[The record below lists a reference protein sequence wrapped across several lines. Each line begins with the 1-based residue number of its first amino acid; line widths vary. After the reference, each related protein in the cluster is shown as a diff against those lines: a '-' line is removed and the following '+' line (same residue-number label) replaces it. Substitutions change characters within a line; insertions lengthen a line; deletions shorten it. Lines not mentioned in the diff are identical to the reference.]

1 MLSNTPIL
9 RLDLDVTGKSVNN
22 LISNEPHTLSNRPT
36 RSIATRLGPF
46 FGESVIIRDGA
57 TELQRGRDFQIVEL
71 HQEATLLYAKEIASV
86 ILIIN
91 STVSSSV
98 TVTYQA
104 LGGHFSQSGTNESI
118 ANLYQTVI
126 QDNRPVDWTNIFNK
140 PTEFNPTI
148 HRHLLDDVFG
158 FEPIVDHLE
167 RIKRAITLGQTGVV
181 LEIVNSLLSRF
192 TAKELPLVIPST
204 RIVQYDALLYFL
216 SRKKLLNNTY
226 IDKLETDWKK
236 GQSFTVEIDT
246 SSYSD
251 GTELYWELHNSET
264 KIPVFSSIKGK
275 VTSKGDKTYFS
286 IYVPS
291 ELNVP
296 IDKTY
301 IGLKESELDK
311 EYKAVTYQLSILE
324 PDVGTSLYGVLLLSS
339 LNFSPI
345 DKFNSHYDSHPDLRL
360 WRRLTMT

>member
-91 STVSSSV
+91 SAVSSSV

-104 LGGHFSQSGTNESI
+104 LGGHFSHSGTNESI

-167 RIKRAITLGQTGVV
+167 RIKRAITLGQTGIV
-181 LEIVNSLLSRF
+181 LEIINSLISRF
-192 TAKELPLVIPST
+192 TCKEIPTILPNT
-204 RIVQYDALLYFL
+204 KIVQYDALLYFL
-216 SRKKLLNNTY
+216 SRRKILNDTY
-226 IDKLETDWKK
+226 IDRLECEWQK
-236 GQSFTVEIDT
+236 GLSYTVEIDT
-246 SSYSD
+246 SSYTP
-251 GTELYWELHNSET
+251 GRVLHWEIYNPET
-264 KIPVFSSIKGK
+264 NVPVFTVTKGQ
-275 VTSKGDKTYFS
+275 VRTTGNFTYFNV
-286 IYVPS
+286 YVPS
-291 ELNVP
+291 DLLIP
-296 IDKTY
+296 IAKTY
-301 IGLKESELDK
+301 IGFKEDPEDI
-311 EYKAVTYQLSILE
+311 EFKAVTYQLSVSE
-324 PDVGTSLYGVLLLSS
+324 PNTTDSLYGVM
-339 LNFSPI
+339 FYSPI
-345 DKFNSHYDSHPDLRL
+345 EVSMFDRLTADYNAHPELRL
-360 WRRLTMT
+360 WRRLTMI

>member
-91 STVSSSV
+91 SAVSSSV

-104 LGGHFSQSGTNESI
+104 LGGHFSHSGTNESI

-126 QDNRPVDWTNIFNK
+126 QDNRPIAWDNVLNK
-140 PTEFNPTI
+140 PTEFTPTI
-148 HRHLLDDVFG
+148 HRHLLDDLFG

-167 RIKRAITLGQTGVV
+167 RIKRAITLGQTSVV
-181 LEIVNSLLSRF
+181 LEIINSLLSRF
-192 TAKELPLVIPST
+192 TCSEIPAILPST

-216 SRKKLLNNTY
+216 SKRKLLNNVS
-226 IDKLETDWKK
+226 IDKLDCVWIK
-236 GQSFTVEIDT
+236 GNSYTVEIDT
-246 SSYSD
+246 SGY
-251 GTELYWELHNSET
+251 TVNTVLFWEIYNPEIN
-264 KIPVFSSIKGK
+264 IPVFTTTKGQ
-275 VTSKGDKTYFS
+275 VTVRGPVTRFN

-291 ELNVP
+291 DLLTPVN
-296 IDKTY
+296 KTY
-301 IGLKESELDK
+301 IGVKNAPFEREFR
-311 EYKAVTYQLSILE
+311 AVTYQLNVVE
-324 PDVGTSLYGVLLLSS
+324 PNTTNSLYGILLQ
-339 LNFSPI
+339 SPI
-345 DKFNSHYDSHPDLRL
+345 ELSFFDRFASHYDSNPELRL
-360 WRRLTMT
+360 WRSLTMI